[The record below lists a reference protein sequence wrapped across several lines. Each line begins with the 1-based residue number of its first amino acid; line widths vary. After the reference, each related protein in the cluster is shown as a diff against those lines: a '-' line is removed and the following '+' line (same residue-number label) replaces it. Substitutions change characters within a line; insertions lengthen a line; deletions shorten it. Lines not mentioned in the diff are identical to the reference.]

1 MRRSRK
7 VHNILGISSIEY
19 LLGILLSLVIAG
31 FLVAP
36 AIYKHSS
43 LGVYLSYEK
52 QHPSAVNRT
61 YTDVQ
66 QKMSQSKF
74 AADATVFIF
83 WSIIGLFVY
92 AVLSMLYRSAER
104 LKEFH
109 TQVKT
114 TPFDKRFIIKEAV
127 ARLGLRVAS
136 LLLVYL
142 LFIGL
147 LDYTLPLMVYAFE
160 QSPALNYWTIV
171 TYLATA
177 VFVFLFIH
185 IVVVLARL
193 FMLRIRLFDKAPDEL
208 DLVSA
213 T

>member
-1 MRRSRK
+1 MRKSRN
-7 VHNILGISSIEY
+7 VHSILGISSIEY
-19 LLGILLSLVIAG
+19 LLGILLSLAIAG

-61 YTDVQ
+61 YMDIQ

-83 WSIIGLFVY
+83 WSAVGLFVY
-92 AVLSMLYRSAER
+92 AVVSMLYRSAEQ

-114 TPFDKRFIIKEAV
+114 TPFDKRFIVKEAA
-127 ARLGLRVAS
+127 ARLGLRVTS
-136 LLLVYL
+136 LLLLYL

-147 LDYTLPLMVYAFE
+147 LDYILPLMVYAFE
-160 QSPALNYWTIV
+160 QSPTLNYWTAV
-171 TYLATA
+171 TYIATA

-185 IVVVLARL
+185 VVVVLARL
-193 FMLRIRLFDKAPDEL
+193 FMLRIRLFDRDPDEL
-208 DLVSA
+208 ELVSA